1 MGSNLK
7 RKSRII
13 IEKNGVNMKILYENT
28 EAPINRVW
36 VTFPLNENDA
46 VKQMLALTKGHK
58 AESSITY
65 RIADIDS
72 PVRNLKKYLVA
83 DMPFDKLN
91 ELAIKIR
98 EMDKEDWLK
107 FSGVL
112 DCKSISGM
120 EDVLGAAEDIESY
133 EFIPSVTSN
142 RELGGYLV
150 QQGFLECPK
159 HILPYLD
166 YCGIGE
172 EYYADHDC
180 IFMKEGFIVRKE
192 SCQTMETGNTHTI
205 QI

>member
-1 MGSNLK
+1 
-7 RKSRII
+7 
-13 IEKNGVNMKILYENT
+13 MKILYENT
-28 EAPINRVW
+28 EAPINQVW
-36 VTFPLNENDA
+36 VTFPLAENDA
-46 VKQMLALTKGHK
+46 VKQMLALTKGHE
-58 AESSITY
+58 AEASITY
-65 RIADIDS
+65 RIAAIDS

-83 DMPFDKLN
+83 DMPFGKLN
-91 ELAIKIR
+91 ELAVKIR
-98 EMDKEDWLK
+98 EMDKEDQLK

-120 EDVLGAAEDIESY
+120 EDVLEAAEDIESY
-133 EFIPSVTSN
+133 EFIPGVTSN

-166 YCGIGE
+166 YYGIGE

-192 SCQTMETGNTHTI
+192 SCYTMETSHTHTI

>member
-1 MGSNLK
+1 
-7 RKSRII
+7 
-13 IEKNGVNMKILYENT
+13 MKILYENT
-28 EAPINRVW
+28 EAPINQVW
-36 VTFPLNENDA
+36 VTFPLAENDA
-46 VKQMLALTKGHK
+46 VKQMLALTKGHE
-58 AESSITY
+58 AEASITY
-65 RIADIDS
+65 RIAAVDS
-72 PVRNLKKYLVA
+72 PVQNLKKYLAA

-91 ELAIKIR
+91 ELAEKIR
-98 EMDKEDWLK
+98 AMDKENQLK

-120 EDVLGAAEDIESY
+120 EDVLEAAEDIESY
-133 EFIPSVTSN
+133 EFIPGVTSN

-166 YCGIGE
+166 YYGIGE

-180 IFMKEGFIVRKE
+180 IFMEEGFIVRKE
-192 SCQTMETGNTHTI
+192 NCQTMETGHSYTI